1 MTRYVGK
8 RDRTIVEGVTEG
20 RNKATKASTHLGS
33 GVASR
38 ENDGRTDQDPVY
50 PRLHLS
56 LCNCRWARSRAPW
69 PITASVLR
77 NQTKKIT
84 RTSKPGRNHQKST
97 GATTRHTPHW
107 SMNRETLRAR
117 RSVTSTAELPPF
129 WNERE
134 RALVTAIGSLSSAIL
149 RRCAKYLNFKP
160 V

>member
-1 MTRYVGK
+1 MTRYEGK
-8 RDRTIVEGVTEG
+8 GDRTIVEGVTEG

-56 LCNCRWARSRAPW
+56 LCNYRWARSRAPW

-84 RTSKPGRNHQKST
+84 RYVPARKKPPKIHRSNNATHT
-97 GATTRHTPHW
+97 TLIDEPRDTEGASIGHF
-107 SMNRETLRAR
+107 
-117 RSVTSTAELPPF
+117 TAELPPF

-134 RALVTAIGSLSSAIL
+134 RDLVVDIGSLSSAIL